1 MKNNDHSLIFLS
13 SNATA
18 IEIFKWICKVK
29 LLRCFQSNFCSRS
42 QMNQTICPFED
53 FKILFL
59 GMGELPHGCH
69 SDRGRLI
76 MTGTDHNVAGTWE
89 TRRMTAEGGCP
100 AGRPVPTWRIP
111 TTRAFQG
118 NVAAEPS
125 EHGCFI
131 IPFYPQGN
139 GGPAKQ
145 IRNAFRTKFNYTY
158 LFLSFLYFLY
168 LTM

>member
-1 MKNNDHSLIFLS
+1 MTITVLMKNNDHSLIFLS

-53 FKILFL
+53 FKILFI

-69 SDRGRLI
+69 GDRDRLI
-76 MTGTDHNVAGTWE
+76 MTGTDHSVAGTWE

-100 AGRPVPTWRIP
+100 ARLLRGSPSVLEKMEIIESVIVPCDL
-111 TTRAFQG
+111 
-118 NVAAEPS
+118 AA
-125 EHGCFI
+125 
-131 IPFYPQGN
+131 
-139 GGPAKQ
+139 
-145 IRNAFRTKFNYTY
+145 T
-158 LFLSFLYFLY
+158 
-168 LTM
+168 

>member
-1 MKNNDHSLIFLS
+1 MTITVLMKNNDHSLIFLS

-100 AGRPVPTWRIP
+100 AGLLRGSPSVLEKMEIIESIT
-111 TTRAFQG
+111 
-118 NVAAEPS
+118 VSCDLAA
-125 EHGCFI
+125 
-131 IPFYPQGN
+131 
-139 GGPAKQ
+139 
-145 IRNAFRTKFNYTY
+145 T
-158 LFLSFLYFLY
+158 
-168 LTM
+168 